1 MIIVYVDTMEDT
13 STFKSIYE
21 GVDCI
26 FLYNPKRDE
35 VIKTLE
41 ENPTDTLLCFGHGSP
56 YGLFSSHAEEHYLID
71 GTMVSLLTNREMIG
85 IWCYASQFG
94 IKYNLKGFFTYM
106 FISNA
111 EEAKCFRYESDNEVI
126 FEQNKLFSKR
136 INHLI
141 TSETPLCE
149 WVEKLNE
156 EYDKSLGFNE
166 FNYSNL
172 NYLDGEG
179 EGFYEFTDKTIFD
192 DNIDFYSNG
201 EGSEED
207 FTEYLIHFALQDD
220 VEGVLFDKFGED
232 FGKKNVDDITD
243 KEFIEIATIHYKT
256 IEEFMDDFN
265 HRCFLCPDPDN
276 YYMRI
281 IKK

>member
-111 EEAKCFRYESDNEVI
+111 DEARCFRYESDDEVI
-126 FEQNKLFSKR
+126 FEQNRLFSKR

-156 EYDKSLGFNE
+156 EYDKSLGFND

-172 NYLDGEG
+172 NYLDGES
-179 EGFYEFTDKTIFD
+179 EGFYEFTDKIIFD
-192 DNIDFYSNG
+192 DNGYELHREMSY
-201 EGSEED
+201 EEEK
-207 FTEYLIHFALQDD
+207 TKYPIQFALHED
-220 VEGVLFDKFGED
+220 VEGLLYEKFGD
-232 FGKKNVDDITD
+232 DWGYKDVDDITD
-243 KEFIEIATIHYKT
+243 EEFVKISSMHYKS
-256 IEEFMDDFN
+256 IEDYMDEFN
-265 HRCFLCPDPDN
+265 HRNFVCPDPDN

-281 IKK
+281 LK